1 MTLFPELIAIFCDSL
16 THIQCKWL
24 GFGCFCIF
32 SSLSR
37 DRLGSFDWC
46 IVGYYMR
53 LLAFICFAL
62 YTVGDWWMRISHTQH
77 FFESMRTFKLNI
89 RDDVYAQQICD
100 YRWNQ
105 DRHTQKKNVQ
115 PFYSAS
121 NAVIFVQAQNLKF
134 LNEVGF
140 AMAPNIWNQ
149 LESAWFQLFST
160 MIKNLLQINISVKID
175 ELIWLAIEMN
185 SN

>member
-1 MTLFPELIAIFCDSL
+1 MTLFPKLIAIFCDSL

-77 FFESMRTFKLNI
+77 FLNLCAHSNWIDAMMCMRSKFATTGEIKIGTHKKRMFSHFIQHRMRLFLYKPRIWSFLMKWVSQWRPTF
-89 RDDVYAQQICD
+89 
-100 YRWNQ
+100 
-105 DRHTQKKNVQ
+105 
-115 PFYSAS
+115 
-121 NAVIFVQAQNLKF
+121 
-134 LNEVGF
+134 G
-140 AMAPNIWNQ
+140 
-149 LESAWFQLFST
+149 
-160 MIKNLLQINISVKID
+160 IN
-175 ELIWLAIEMN
+175 
-185 SN
+185 